1 MDLAY
6 YSRTRGQAIGKRRGA
21 TRVAPSRRSR
31 QMGLENHFLRDVDG
45 GPSDWCCK
53 GVVEMFVAVAVFVD
67 RVPIYVVYVVRVPYR
82 HV

>member
-1 MDLAY
+1 MD
-6 YSRTRGQAIGKRRGA
+6 
-21 TRVAPSRRSR
+21 
-31 QMGLENHFLRDVDG
+31 LENHFLRDVDG